1 MKKLFFIFY
10 CIICTVALQ
19 AQVLKSKTLSA
30 TTAGVPLKTNVQTN
44 NAIAKPVQN
53 PLPNMGS
60 NSPSK
65 PIGGFNQKV
74 PDNISGAYSQA
85 VRTKDGKIINVSYKV
100 HESHLMNNAAT
111 EKINKGNTA
120 LSKQIIPYSRNKK
133 NGGDD
138 NWNCASEDIKVN
150 IRDDDYMR
158 VPVKAQAANIFPGAI
173 YKFQNYINGQWRNET
188 GNRNPIVISAS
199 VENMTGTPQETIQ
212 QPDINS
218 TRTAIVNLFSRFTR
232 KAEEI
237 ANGGLKVHV
246 EEISSTSDLDIKIG
260 VSGYGGGFSASNNFQ
275 LQKKTN
281 SRIFL
286 YDCTKEMFTLDA
298 IQPAK
303 GFFANPNRAETDM
316 MYISSVTYGLRII
329 ALVEL
334 EITDEAINNNFKGSY
349 DALTAGGSAAIDVA
363 KRINNNKAT
372 VNMFVV
378 GGQSNTAFTEYS
390 IDAMKTRL
398 QDIQRTLTYNN
409 SAPIMYNFR
418 NMKNDVVRYSSAT
431 DWFPVTNCEP
441 KSEEEKPADFSA
453 QIQFIRIDNPSED
466 DVDLY
471 GTIRAELIDGNNN
484 KIGEA
489 RGDPYLLNLGGGQFI
504 KREELKNST
513 GRLPVND
520 IFFNVGAGNVPGSK
534 LRIYYNLNDK
544 DNSGDDPIVMR
555 GRSPEYINGARYFVQ
570 TIYLDEVKKG
580 SPKQYNEGFVDEDND
595 YPFTITIN
603 VEKK

>member
-1 MKKLFFIFY
+1 MKKLF
-10 CIICTVALQ
+10 IILCGVIYTGTLQ

-30 TTAGVPLKTNVQTN
+30 TTAGVPLKATVQTN
-44 NAIAKPVQN
+44 NTIAKPVQN
-53 PLPNMGS
+53 SSVNMGS
-60 NSPSK
+60 NQSSK
-65 PIGGFNQKV
+65 PVGGFNQKIPEV
-74 PDNISGAYSQA
+74 ISGAYSQS
-85 VRTKDGKIINVSYKV
+85 VRTKDGKIIIVSYKV
-100 HESHLMNNAAT
+100 HESRLMNNVTT
-111 EKINKGNTA
+111 EKINKGSVA
-120 LSKQIIPYSRNKK
+120 SSKQIIPYSRNKK
-133 NGGDD
+133 NSGDD

-173 YKFQNYINGQWRNET
+173 YKFQNYINGQWRNED
-188 GNRNPIVISAS
+188 GNRNPIIISAS

-212 QPDINS
+212 EPDIHA

-232 KAEEI
+232 KAEEV

-260 VSGYGGGFSASNNFQ
+260 ASGYGGGFSASNNFQ

-286 YDCTKEMFTLDA
+286 YDCTKDMFTLDA
-298 IQPAK
+298 TQPAQ
-303 GFFANPNRAETDM
+303 GFFTDPNRADNDM

-334 EITDEAINNNFKGSY
+334 EITDEIINNNFKASY

-363 KRINNNKAT
+363 KSINSNKVT
-372 VNMFVV
+372 INMFVV
-378 GGQSNTAFTEYS
+378 GGQSNTAYTEYT

-409 SAPIMYNFR
+409 SAPIMYHFR

-489 RGDPYLLNLGGGQFI
+489 RGNPYLFNLGGGQFI
-504 KREELKNST
+504 KREELKNYS

-520 IFFNVGAGNVPGSK
+520 ISFNVGAGNVPGSK

-555 GRSPEYINGARYFVQ
+555 GRSPEYINGTRYFVQ
-570 TIYLDEVKKG
+570 TIYLDEIKKG